1 MNEVGA
7 TVVFIYTDYT
17 YDIIKKKEEEEEE
30 EDFFRVF
37 LSFVVDHDILHTCPA
52 LVTHLMLCQIFTCY
66 FFDALGFWHVDHL
79 IPPTSSPVP
88 PLFPTQTSYA

>member
-52 LVTHLMLCQIFTCY
+52 FGSATSTTRFTSLSV
-66 FFDALGFWHVDHL
+66 FHHVLGF
-79 IPPTSSPVP
+79 
-88 PLFPTQTSYA
+88 